1 MSVVNYNMSRFYN
14 FYDKMNNEER
24 NLTMR
29 ALNYA
34 YGLGYQKAQR
44 DNINKIKRSKIPR
57 FNINN
62 DDDDY
67 DDDED

>member
-57 FNINN
+57 FNINSD

-67 DDDED
+67 DDED